1 MEVPQLQYGARVP
14 DISVPQIV
22 EEQTVEVVKVFPQEQ
37 ISVRTVGHIA
47 DVPVI
52 LRKRRHVPV
61 GIPQEWV
68 PQRAVQLQHPSQ
80 LTSVFT
86 EKERF
91 GVRDR

>member
-1 MEVPQLQYGARVP
+1 M
-14 DISVPQIV
+14 I
-22 EEQTVEVVKVFPQEQ
+22 KVFPQER

-52 LRKRRHVPV
+52 LRKSRHVPV
-61 GIPQEWV
+61 GLPQEWV
-68 PQRAVQLQHPSQ
+68 PQRAVPIQHPSQ

-91 GVRDR
+91 RVRDR